1 MGVPT
6 GEEGPNPELVDFTR
20 RFWVGAALTL
30 PVFLL
35 AMAPHVGLPLRD
47 WLGERAAVWLEL
59 ILSTPV
65 VLWAGWPFLVRGWKS
80 IVNRSLNMFT
90 LIAMG
95 VSAAYVFSVVAT
107 LAPQIFPAGFRDAP
121 GNVGVYYEA
130 AALIVELG
138 RASGREMVCQNV
150 WI

>member
-1 MGVPT
+1 MGCPT
-6 GEEGPNPELVDFTR
+6 GEEGPNPELVEFTR

-65 VLWAGWPFLVRGWKS
+65 VLWAGWSFPVRGWES
-80 IVNRSLNMFT
+80 SVNRRSNMFT
-90 LIAMG
+90 QIG
-95 VSAAYVFSVVAT
+95 RHSCRERGGEYVVISAGAV
-107 LAPQIFPAGFRDAP
+107 
-121 GNVGVYYEA
+121 
-130 AALIVELG
+130 
-138 RASGREMVCQNV
+138 
-150 WI
+150 

>member
-107 LAPQIFPAGFRDAP
+107 LAPQDRKHTS
-121 GNVGVYYEA
+121 
-130 AALIVELG
+130 ELQSLM
-138 RASGREMVCQNV
+138 RISYAVFCLKKKTNKPHKQTDV
-150 WI
+150 D

>member
-1 MGVPT
+1 
-6 GEEGPNPELVDFTR
+6 
-20 RFWVGAALTL
+20 
-30 PVFLL
+30 
-35 AMAPHVGLPLRD
+35 MAPHVGLPLRD

-107 LAPQIFPAGFRDAP
+107 LAPQIFPAGFRDAHS
-121 GNVGVYYEA
+121 NVGVYYEA
-130 AALIVELG
+130 DRKSTRLN
-138 RASGREMVCQNV
+138 SSH
-150 WI
+150 

>member
-1 MGVPT
+1 MRISDWSSDVCSSDLIVQDGPGDCPLCGMALEPMGVPT

-59 ILSTPV
+59 ILS
-65 VLWAGWPFLVRGWKS
+65 
-80 IVNRSLNMFT
+80 RSEEHT
-90 LIAMG
+90 
-95 VSAAYVFSVVAT
+95 S
-107 LAPQIFPAGFRDAP
+107 
-121 GNVGVYYEA
+121 
-130 AALIVELG
+130 EL
-138 RASGREMVCQNV
+138 Q
-150 WI
+150 

>member
-1 MGVPT
+1 MALEPMGVPT

-80 IVNRSLNMFT
+80 IVNRSLTMFP

-95 VSAAYVFSVVAT
+95 VSEHTSELQSLMRISYAVFCLKKKTKQTSRIKT
-107 LAPQIFPAGFRDAP
+107 NI
-121 GNVGVYYEA
+121 
-130 AALIVELG
+130 IK
-138 RASGREMVCQNV
+138 
-150 WI
+150 